1 MDIKYVQGAT
11 SKFPSTYT
19 FATAAVEVEVDR
31 DTGKPTV
38 IKAVG
43 VNDCGTVI
51 NPGGVEGQIDGGM
64 VTGLGFGLFEE
75 MLIENGQVLNPNFL
89 EYRIP
94 TALDMPVLSRAIVES
109 YDENGPFGAKGVGN
123 SPVINMAPAI
133 ANAIYGAVGV
143 RSKELPITPEK
154 ILESLEERRR

>member
-11 SKFPSTYT
+11 SKSPSTYT
-19 FATAAVEVEVDR
+19 FATTAVEVEVDR
-31 DTGKPTV
+31 DTGQPTV

-51 NPGGVEGQIDGGM
+51 NPDGAEGQIDGGM

-75 MLIENGQVLNPNFL
+75 ILIENGQILNPNFL

-94 TALDMPVLSRAIVES
+94 TALDMPALSRAIVE
-109 YDENGPFGAKGVGN
+109 K
-123 SPVINMAPAI
+123 
-133 ANAIYGAVGV
+133 
-143 RSKELPITPEK
+143 L
-154 ILESLEERRR
+154 